1 MATVVVQQQPQVR
14 QSTPPPLGPTISL
27 NQARSSTPIPN
38 KHLPYCP
45 PGPVPSQTQITPPN
59 SPPLRNVAP
68 KPTSLLHPP
77 SSYQKLCNSPPIYG
91 ISAKQLAE
99 AVEHY
104 SRQPLPHPSSVFPWL
119 HGLHP
124 ENHIQLAF
132 FVARKKSLR
141 RIPKCLRGITIIKAG
156 GDLSRSRIKGAIA
169 PDEILNLSEG
179 NGRGFIDC
187 DPREGFSV
195 RNFHIQA
202 VKMAL
207 VSDIIVYGDEDTD
220 HRIIKSV
227 AERTATVQK
236 KWRKELE
243 SIGQC
248 PETFHTFVL
257 TQSFEDFEQS
267 HPELVAI
274 DSQGRYQ
281 DHTLDF
287 LQQERREMCA
297 MSKASEISQAVFQGP
312 SPGPYT
318 NPPSSLD
325 DPTYDLYVEA
335 SDHASLPDDKLLA
348 AKLKQLEE
356 REDDDDPV
364 HLTFPSSGSI
374 LPPSWSQVEVDGILR
389 MCRWLYNLTHT
400 MKPVNKCQDEDG
412 DIQMTEFAPRPR
424 RVLLHCA
431 DGYTETSM
439 LAIAYFMYAEGVPL
453 HEAWIRLHCE
463 KRRNFFAYPSDVS
476 LLNAIQGRILDE
488 SPKFDSS
495 KLSSIEAPAWLTKLD
510 GSLPSRILPYM
521 YLGNLTH
528 ANNPEMLKLLG
539 IRRILSVGEP
549 VSWTEKEVNDWGREN
564 LMMVDRVQDNGIDE
578 LTLEMERCLEFIERG
593 KQDGTATLVHCR
605 VGVSRS
611 ATICIAEVMASQGL
625 SFPRAYCF
633 VRARRLNVII
643 QPHLRFVYELMK
655 WDEIQQEKRGVAA
668 KRELEWATVAREIAA
683 MNRPYARS

>member
-45 PGPVPSQTQITPPN
+45 PGPVPSQSHITPPN

-68 KPTSLLHPP
+68 KPTSLLHPA
-77 SSYQKLCNSPPIYG
+77 SNYQKLCSSPPIYG
-91 ISAKQLAE
+91 ISARQVAE
-99 AVEHY
+99 ALEHY
-104 SRQPLPHPSSVFPWL
+104 SCQPLPHPSSVFPWL

-169 PDEILNLSEG
+169 PDEVLNLSES
-179 NGRGFIDC
+179 NGRGFVDC

-202 VKMAL
+202 AKMAL

-220 HRIIKSV
+220 HRIIRSV
-227 AERTATVQK
+227 AERTASVQK

-243 SIGQC
+243 TIGQY
-248 PETFHTFVL
+248 PETFNTFVL
-257 TQSFEDFEQS
+257 TQSFEDFEQLY
-267 HPELVAI
+267 PELVAI
-274 DSQGRYQ
+274 DSEGKYQ

-297 MSKASEISQAVFQGP
+297 MSKASEISHAVSQGP

-325 DPTYDLYVEA
+325 DPSYDLYVEA
-335 SDHASLPDDKLLA
+335 SDHATLPDDKLLA
-348 AKLKQLEE
+348 AKLRQLEDRDE
-356 REDDDDPV
+356 DDDPV
-364 HLTFPSSGSI
+364 HLAFPSSGSI
-374 LPPSWSQVEVDGILR
+374 LPPSWSQVEADGILR
-389 MCRWLYNLTHT
+389 MCRWLYNLTHAV
-400 MKPVNKCQDEDG
+400 KPVTKCKDEDG
-412 DIQMTEFAPRPR
+412 DIQMSEFAPRPR

-439 LAIAYFMYAEGVPL
+439 LAVAYFMYAEGVPL
-453 HEAWIRLHCE
+453 HEAWIRLHVE
-463 KRRNFFAYPSDVS
+463 KQRNFFAYPSDVA
-476 LLNAIQGRILDE
+476 LLNAIQGRILGE
-488 SPKFDSS
+488 SPKFESS
-495 KLSSIEAPAWLTKLD
+495 KMASIEPPAWLAKLD

-528 ANNPEMLKLLG
+528 ANNPQMLNLLG

-549 VSWTEKEVNDWGREN
+549 VSWTEQEVNDWGREN

-578 LTLEMERCLEFIERG
+578 LTLEMERCLGFIEQG

-655 WDEIQQEKRGVAA
+655 WDELQQEKRGVIV

>member
-14 QSTPPPLGPTISL
+14 QSTPPPVGPTISL
-27 NQARSSTPIPN
+27 HQARSSTPIPN

-68 KPTSLLHPP
+68 KPTSLLHPA
-77 SSYQKLCNSPPIYG
+77 SNYQRLCNSPPIYG
-91 ISAKQLAE
+91 ISAKQVAE
-99 AVEHY
+99 ALEHY

-141 RIPKCLRGITIIKAG
+141 KIPKCLRGITIIKAG
-156 GDLSRSRIKGAIA
+156 GDLSRSRIKGAIC
-169 PDEILNLSEG
+169 PDEVLNLSES
-179 NGRGFIDC
+179 NGRGFVDC

-202 VKMAL
+202 AKMAM

-227 AERTATVQK
+227 AERTASVQK

-248 PETFHTFVL
+248 PEPFNTFVL
-257 TQSFEDFEQS
+257 TQSFEDFEQLY
-267 HPELVAI
+267 PELVAV

-297 MSKASEISQAVFQGP
+297 MSKASEISHAVFQGP

-318 NPPSSLD
+318 DPPSSLD
-325 DPTYDLYVEA
+325 DPSYDLYVEA

-356 REDDDDPV
+356 REEDDDPV
-364 HLTFPSSGSI
+364 HMTFPSSGSI

-400 MKPVNKCQDEDG
+400 MKPVSKCSDEDG
-412 DIQMTEFAPRPR
+412 DIQMSEFAPRPR

-439 LAIAYFMYAEGVPL
+439 LAVAYFMYAEGVPL

-476 LLNAIQGRILDE
+476 LLNAIQGRILGE

-495 KLSSIEAPAWLTKLD
+495 KLSSIEAPAWLARLD

-528 ANNPEMLKLLG
+528 ANNPQMLKLLG

-549 VSWTEKEVNDWGREN
+549 VSWTEQEINDWGREN
-564 LMMVDRVQDNGIDE
+564 LLMVDRVQDNGIDE

-625 SFPRAYCF
+625 SFPRA
-633 VRARRLNVII
+633 
-643 QPHLRFVYELMK
+643 
-655 WDEIQQEKRGVAA
+655 
-668 KRELEWATVAREIAA
+668 
-683 MNRPYARS
+683 

>member
-1 MATVVVQQQPQVR
+1 MATVVVQQAPQLR
-14 QSTPPPLGPTISL
+14 QSTPPPLGPTIPIT
-27 NQARSSTPIPN
+27 NTRSSTPVPN

-45 PGPVPSQTQITPPN
+45 PGPVPSQSQITPPN
-59 SPPLRNVAP
+59 SPPLRNAGP
-68 KPTSLLHPP
+68 KPTSLLHPATN
-77 SSYQKLCNSPPIYG
+77 YQKLCNSPPIYG
-91 ISAKQLAE
+91 ISVDQLAD
-99 AVEHY
+99 ALHHY
-104 SRQPLPHPSSVFPWL
+104 AAQPLPNPASVFPWL

-141 RIPKCLRGITIIKAG
+141 RTPKCLRGITIIKAG
-156 GDLSRSRIKGAIA
+156 GDLSRSRIKGALA
-169 PDEILNLSEG
+169 PDEVLNLSDS
-179 NGRGFIDC
+179 NGRGFVEC

-202 VKMAL
+202 AKMAL
-207 VSDIIVYGDEDTD
+207 VSDIVIYGDEDTD

-227 AERTATVQK
+227 AERTASVQR
-236 KWRKELE
+236 KWRRELE
-243 SIGQC
+243 NGGQC
-248 PETFHTFVL
+248 PETFNTFVL
-257 TQSFEDFEQS
+257 TQSFEDFEHD

-274 DSQGRYQ
+274 DSQGRYTA
-281 DHTLDF
+281 HTLDF
-287 LQQERREMCA
+287 LQQERKEMCA
-297 MSKASEISQAVFQGP
+297 MSKASEISQGVFQGP
-312 SPGPYT
+312 SPGPFT
-318 NPPSSLD
+318 DPPSLVD
-325 DPTYDLYVEA
+325 DPSYDLYVEA
-335 SDHASLPDDKLLA
+335 SDHASLPDEKVLT
-348 AKLKQLEE
+348 AKRKQLEE
-356 REDDDDPV
+356 REPGEESV
-364 HLTFPSSGSI
+364 HLAFPSSGSI

-389 MCRWLYNLTHT
+389 MCKWLYELTHAK
-400 MKPVNKCQDEDG
+400 KPSSRAKDEDG
-412 DIQMTEFAPRPR
+412 DIQMTEFTLRPR

-439 LAIAYFMYAEGVPL
+439 LAVAYFMYAEGVPL

-463 KRRNFFAYPSDVS
+463 KQRNFFAYPSDVA
-476 LLNAIQGRILDE
+476 LLNAIQERILR
-488 SPKFDSS
+488 
-495 KLSSIEAPAWLTKLD
+495 EAPTADVSKIATVEPPSWLAKLD

-549 VSWTEKEVNDWGREN
+549 VSWTEEQVKDWGREN
-564 LMMVDRVQDNGIDE
+564 LLMVDRVQDNGIDE
-578 LTLEMERCLEFIERG
+578 LTLEMERCLEFIGRG
-593 KQDGTATLVHCR
+593 KSDGTATLVHCR

-611 ATICIAEVMASQGL
+611 ATICIAEVMSSKGL

-655 WDEIQQEKRGVAA
+655 FDEQQQEKRGEPLC
-668 KRELEWATVAREIAA
+668 RELEWATVAREIAA